1 MSNKGVGVGTG
12 GLGKTSGYT
21 VPKPLM
27 SALVRF
33 GAGAQGMAMATVG
46 AVKNADPKEALRI
59 FGASANTGMAIVG
72 NRLRQDAIGARA
84 QGAGIGADLGWDK
97 SAQDLYKGGHQAYGQ
112 RMSGYADFE
121 AASAAFDGKN
131 TSIASNAGM
140 RAVYGENPGGA
151 APGQKPSDLM
161 GAAMSG
167 QLGSDMRNSA
177 RYPGSSFFTNVG
189 SAMARG
195 KRTMGGSA
203 LLSSRNWEQNTAG
216 HDFGFGLAEG
226 FRSVGNIGQFLGD
239 AGSGISASNAGT
251 GPGSSGRASEAEVGD
266 INEFL
271 NGINVDEKPSSK
283 PADSASR
290 SK

>member
-1 MSNKGVGVGTG
+1 
-12 GLGKTSGYT
+12 
-21 VPKPLM
+21 
-27 SALVRF
+27 
-33 GAGAQGMAMATVG
+33 MAIATVG
-46 AVKNADPKEALRI
+46 AVKSADPKEALRI

-112 RMSGYADFE
+112 RMSAYADFE

-140 RAVYGENPGGA
+140 RAVMGEMAGSA

-203 LLSSRNWEQNTAG
+203 LLSSRNWEQNTTG
-216 HDFGFGLAEG
+216 HDFGFAIAEG
-226 FRSVGNIGQFLGD
+226 FRSAGNIPQFISD
-239 AGSGISASNAGT
+239 AGEGISASNAGT
-251 GPGSSGRASEAEVGD
+251 GPGSSGRASEAEV
-266 INEFL
+266 
-271 NGINVDEKPSSK
+271 NGINGFVGGTNFVEQPSSEPAAPPTPPK
-283 PADSASR
+283 P
-290 SK
+290 